1 MVDEV
6 DQQILQG
13 QILDSTTLNDFVL
26 EGPDK
31 KMLVESNHSS
41 DTSDIHV
48 WDHALSLNDMKQWTS
63 CK

>member
-13 QILDSTTLNDFVL
+13 QILDSTTLNDFFL
-26 EGPDK
+26 EGTDK
-31 KMLVESNHSS
+31 DMLVESNHSL

-48 WDHALSLNDMKQWTS
+48 WDHALSLNEMKQWTS